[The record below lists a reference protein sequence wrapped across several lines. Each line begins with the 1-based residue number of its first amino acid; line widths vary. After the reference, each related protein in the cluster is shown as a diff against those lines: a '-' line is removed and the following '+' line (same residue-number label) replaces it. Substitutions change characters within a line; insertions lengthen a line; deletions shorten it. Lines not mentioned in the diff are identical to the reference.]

1 MEEIARWTQRTQ
13 DPNLVSKVQTAKI
26 EVKPIVVHQKIYQ
39 VKQDQATQNSQ
50 EFILPNIKQPELKEP
65 K

>member
-39 VKQDQATQNSQ
+39 VKQDQATKNSQ
-50 EFILPNIKQPELKEP
+50 QFLLPNIK
-65 K
+65 